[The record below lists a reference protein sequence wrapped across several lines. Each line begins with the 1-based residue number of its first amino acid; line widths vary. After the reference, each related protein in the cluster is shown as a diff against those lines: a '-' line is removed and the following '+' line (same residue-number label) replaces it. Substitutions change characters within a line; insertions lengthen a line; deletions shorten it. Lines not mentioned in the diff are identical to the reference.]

1 MAMPWQLARAKRP
14 KRHEPRPV
22 AEQIAKIN
30 ANDLIPFIPLNWF
43 DYHNREGGFRWT
55 FLRQIRLCR
64 RQAEFTLYSQRTLTF
79 PIKWIRTGLGKP
91 RPAFICKCNRPVII
105 LYFNCGNLACRRCC
119 GAIYASQ
126 VCDKR
131 TRPILQ
137 AKRIRTFINP
147 LSNIGSPFPGKPK
160 TKMWHK
166 SYRRLRARCLSLES
180 KARRPIG
187 LVSKRLTERTLRPQS
202 NYQLRM
208 TAHWR

>member
-1 MAMPWQLARAKRP
+1 MGMPPQLARARRP
-14 KRHEPRPV
+14 KRYQPRPLV
-22 AEQIAKIN
+22 EQLQKIN
-30 ANDLIPFIPLNWF
+30 INDLTHAFPSDWF
-43 DYHNREGGFRWT
+43 HWHSRVGGFRWT
-55 FLRQIRLCR
+55 FIKAIRLCR
-64 RQAEFTLYSQRTLTF
+64 RQAEFTLYSQRTIVF
-79 PIKWIRTGLGKP
+79 GIKWIKTGIGKP
-91 RPAFICKCNRPVII
+91 RSAFICKCNRPVIT

-119 GAIYASQ
+119 GAVYASQ

-166 SYRRLRARCLSLES
+166 SYRRLRARCLLLES

>member
-91 RPAFICKCNRPVII
+91 RPAFICKCNRPII
-105 LYFNCGNLACRRCC
+105 SLYYQRGNLACRRCSN
-119 GAIYASQ
+119 AIYASQ
-126 VCDKR
+126 TLDKR

-137 AKRIRTFINP
+137 AIRLRRFFHSQSDIRR
-147 LSNIGSPFPGKPK
+147 PFPAKPK
-160 TKMWHK
+160 TKLWNK
-166 SYRRLRARCLSLES
+166 SYRRLRDRCLSLEC

-208 TAHWR
+208 RAHWR